1 MRIQFTSPVKKPNVV
16 KKIVKNADLVNH
28 LIVLSLGSTP
38 EPEARLALTFLSAL
52 LSASEAGLEF
62 NLR

>member
-1 MRIQFTSPVKKPNVV
+1 MHVTGKKS
-16 KKIVKNADLVNH
+16 KKSNEIADLVNY